1 MFKYIRVAWSYLKA
15 RLLGSRSFT
24 RLNRRVIT
32 GIIKYNGEDRTIH
45 IPLSMRDSI
54 EGLSVEGV
62 RYTSNEVIIESL
74 NMIPGML
81 PLCPPSYLG
90 YESYKIG
97 ESMYNDDEY
106 HALRAAKLRQ

>member
-1 MFKYIRVAWSYLKA
+1 MFKYIRVAWSYLKI
-15 RLLGSRSFT
+15 RLWGSNSFT

-32 GIIKYNGEDRTIH
+32 GVIRYNGEDRTIH

-54 EGLSVEGV
+54 DGLNVEGV
-62 RYTSNEVIIESL
+62 RYTSDEVIIESL
-74 NMIPGML
+74 NMVPGML

-97 ESMYNDDEY
+97 EATYNDDEY
-106 HALRAAKLRQ
+106 HALRVARLR